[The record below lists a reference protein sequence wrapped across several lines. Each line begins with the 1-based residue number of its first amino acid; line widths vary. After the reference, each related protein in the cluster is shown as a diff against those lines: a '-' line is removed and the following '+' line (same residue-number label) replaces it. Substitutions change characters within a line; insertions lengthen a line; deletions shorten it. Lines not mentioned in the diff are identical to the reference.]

1 MNTAF
6 DFEAAKEQVVEA
18 VVKNHAYVHAL
29 AVQLDS
35 YVPNAPKGWFKKS
48 LGPQNILRV
57 IVVEKPV
64 PREKWAKT
72 LAKHQDEDEFQA
84 GIARREAVRAVG
96 DLSRQLGVAIE
107 YRFAVAAWADADTK
121 KTEEQIREEVEAAIE
136 ARERNK
142 KRSGR

>member
-1 MNTAF
+1 MF

-18 VVKNHAYVHAL
+18 VVKNHSYVHAL
-29 AVQLDS
+29 AVQLDT
-35 YVPNAPKGWFKKS
+35 YVPQVKGFFKKR
-48 LGPQNILRV
+48 PNVQHILRV

-84 GIARREAVRAVG
+84 GLARREAVRAIG

-107 YRFAVAAWADADTK
+107 YRFAVATWADADQPKEPTPDV
-121 KTEEQIREEVEAAIE
+121 REEVEE
-136 ARERNK
+136 SVRARERNK
-142 KRSGR
+142 RGTR